1 MPIDQK
7 ICIDIQKCMD
17 NAPDSLDWTKVQSF
31 CAVADTGSLS
41 AAARKLGQS
50 QPTIGRH
57 IKAIEVD
64 LGVELF
70 RREPRGLD
78 ITLAGIELLRFGK
91 EMQASAARL
100 SLAAAGQSE
109 ELRGTV
115 RITSSVVFAHYEL
128 PRIVALM
135 RQEYPEIAVEIVA
148 SDSSENLL
156 FREAD
161 IAIRMYRPTQLDVIA
176 RHVRDLPTGIFANTK
191 FLDRVGRPTTIE
203 QLGQMEFVG
212 FDRNDLMIRAMRS
225 LGMDVDRD
233 FFPVRC
239 DDQTAHWKLVCAGCG
254 VGGAQLQIGNAEP
267 LVERLDVGVELPDLP
282 VWLVAPEA
290 LRTNARVRRVW
301 DILVQELSGPLTA

>member
-1 MPIDQK
+1 
-7 ICIDIQKCMD
+7 MD
-17 NAPDSLDWTKVQSF
+17 DPSSSLDWTKVQSF

-57 IKAIEVD
+57 IKSIEAD

-78 ITLAGIELLRFGK
+78 ITMAGAELLKYGQ

-100 SLAAAGQSE
+100 SLAAAGHSE

-128 PRIVALM
+128 PRIVALL
-135 RQEYPEIAVEIVA
+135 RQKHPEIAVEVVA

-161 IAIRMYRPTQLDVIA
+161 IAIRMYRPTQLDAVA
-176 RHVRDLPTGIFANTK
+176 RHVGDLPTGIFANTK
-191 FLDRVGRPTTIE
+191 FLDRVGRPKTIE
-203 QLGQMEFVG
+203 QLKQLDFVG
-212 FDRNDLMIRAMRS
+212 FDRNDLMIRAMRG
-225 LGMDVDRD
+225 LGIDVDRE

-239 DDQTAHWKLVCAGCG
+239 DDQSAHWKLVCAGCG

-267 LVERLDVGVELPDLP
+267 LVERLDMGVELPDLP

-301 DILVQELSGPLTA
+301 DILVQELSNLVTA